1 MALPISP
8 ETLNI
13 ITLVLCTVLAF
24 VCIIIWKKL
33 HSGNQRLTQSIKL
46 LNDLYKHTQE
56 IQEKIDKQNA
66 DKLEQDSE
74 GVLKKDQALHLNETE
89 VKRLVKRLDQAENR
103 LEQLEKEDPQV
114 RMYKK
119 ATELAAQGLSIEDIM
134 DACQLPRAEV
144 EVLKGLQ
151 RK

>member
-1 MALPISP
+1 MALPLSP
-8 ETLNI
+8 ETLHI
-13 ITLVLCTVLAF
+13 ITLALVVVLAF
-24 VCIIIWKKL
+24 FSLFIWSKVR
-33 HSGNQRLTQSIKL
+33 SENQRLTQSIKL

-56 IQEKIDKQNA
+56 IQKNINKSDA
-66 DKLEQDSE
+66 DKPEQLTDD
-74 GVLKKDQALHLNETE
+74 VLKKDKALQINET
-89 VKRLVKRLDQAENR
+89 KILGLIKRLDQADNR
-103 LEQLEKEDPQV
+103 LEQLEKEDPQI

-119 ATELAAQGLSIEDIM
+119 ATELAAQGLSVEDIM